1 MEFLMN
7 KQPTFTQTLMRLI
20 RKTLADMA
28 AEDFRSAEASGALF
42 EASREIGKRHV
53 ELVTRAREAAE
64 WQRQLRQ
71 QEGSTNVG

>member
-1 MEFLMN
+1 MN

-53 ELVTRAREAAE
+53 ELVARAREAVE
-64 WQRQLRQ
+64 WQKQLEQ
-71 QEGSTNVG
+71 QEGSAHVR